1 MNRLFIILATTLFIS
16 CQTRTELFDDVNEL
30 AEFDRDYKLTL
41 IQSGKESGFLEP
53 MAEYSLFTVDTSDF
67 RSLENSVF
75 TNDKFKEGTFYF
87 NIELND
93 YIYENDLDIINMS
106 KSLITEN
113 KNDKVYYLYLL
124 SDRKTIAVCKVN
136 T

>member
-1 MNRLFIILATTLFIS
+1 MKRLLIILATTLFVS
-16 CQTRTELFDDVNEL
+16 CQTKTELFDDVNKL
-30 AEFDRDYKLTL
+30 AEFDRNYELTL

-67 RSLENSVF
+67 QSLENSVL

-93 YIYENDLDIINMS
+93 YIYENELDIINMS

-113 KNDKVYYLYLL
+113 KYDKVYYLYLL

>member
-1 MNRLFIILATTLFIS
+1 MNRLVIILTATLFVS
-16 CQTRTELFDDVNEL
+16 CQTKTELFDDVNEI
-30 AEFDRDYKLTL
+30 AEFDRDYELTL

-53 MAEYSLFTVDTSDF
+53 ITKYSLFTVDTSDF
-67 RSLENSVF
+67 RRLENSVL
-75 TNDKFKEGTFYF
+75 TNDKFKKGTFYL
-87 NIELND
+87 NNDLND
-93 YIYENDLDIINMS
+93 YIYENELDIINMS

-113 KNDKVYYLYLL
+113 KYDKVYYLYLL

>member
-1 MNRLFIILATTLFIS
+1 MNRVLLILATILFVS
-16 CQTRTELFDDVNEL
+16 CQTETELFDDVNEM

-53 MAEYSLFTVDTSDF
+53 IMEYSLYMVDSIDF
-67 RSLENSVF
+67 RNLENSVL
-75 TNDKFKEGTFYF
+75 TNDMFKEGTFYL

-106 KSLITEN
+106 RSLITKN
-113 KNDKVYYLYLL
+113 KYDKVYYLYLL
-124 SDRKTIAVCKVN
+124 SDGKTIAVCKIN
-136 T
+136 S

>member
-1 MNRLFIILATTLFIS
+1 MNRLLIILATTLFVS
-16 CQTRTELFDDVNEL
+16 CQTKTELFDDVNEM

-53 MAEYSLFTVDTSDF
+53 MAEYILFTVDTSDF
-67 RSLENSVF
+67 QSLKNSVL

-113 KNDKVYYLYLL
+113 KYDKVYYLYLL

>member
-1 MNRLFIILATTLFIS
+1 MNRLVIILTATLFVS
-16 CQTRTELFDDVNEL
+16 CQTKTELFDDVNEI
-30 AEFDRDYKLTL
+30 AEFDRDYELTL

-53 MAEYSLFTVDTSDF
+53 MAKYSLFMVDTSDF
-67 RSLENSVF
+67 RRLENSVL
-75 TNDKFKEGTFYF
+75 TNDKFKEGTFYL
-87 NIELND
+87 NNDLND

-113 KNDKVYYLYLL
+113 KYDKVYYLFLL

>member
-1 MNRLFIILATTLFIS
+1 MNRLVIILTATLFVS
-16 CQTRTELFDDVNEL
+16 CQTKTELFDDVNEI
-30 AEFDRDYKLTL
+30 AEFDRDYELTL

-53 MAEYSLFTVDTSDF
+53 MAKYSLFMVDTSDF
-67 RSLENSVF
+67 RRLENSVL
-75 TNDKFKEGTFYF
+75 TNDKFKEGTFYL
-87 NIELND
+87 NNDLND

-113 KNDKVYYLYLL
+113 KYDKVYYLYLL